1 MAQGRGGRGCAAH
14 AERRRDHHPCGVG
27 SEAGLREGCGCYS
40 GLMRTLRTLAADE
53 EYARTQADFVAA
65 IDGMA
70 TEAADQVVGV
80 PAWPHWVTWV
90 RFLSARDIWFTSE
103 QRHNRNWNVFGV
115 GYPFG
120 PYAVTPSIQINLAF
134 GPGGPAL
141 SGVFG
146 VDDQGRRWVG
156 HTGRLGGGRTGVT
169 IAAFLA
175 HYPRS
180 ETVQIDGTQRE
191 VIILG
196 CIEEPDALV
205 AAIADIAKAA
215 RSFREQLGDAAAQE
229 DDDVE

>member
-1 MAQGRGGRGCAAH
+1 
-14 AERRRDHHPCGVG
+14 
-27 SEAGLREGCGCYS
+27 
-40 GLMRTLRTLAADE
+40 MRAFRSLANDE
-53 EYARTQADFVAA
+53 EYARTQANFVAA
-65 IDGMA
+65 IHGAA
-70 TEAADQVVGV
+70 TETADQVVGV
-80 PAWPHWVTWV
+80 PAWPHWVTAV
-90 RFLSARDIWFTSE
+90 HFLSVHDIWFTSE
-103 QRHNRNWNVFGV
+103 PRHNRNWNVFGV
-115 GYPFG
+115 GRPFG

-146 VDDQGRRWVG
+146 VDDQERRWVG

-180 ETVQIDGTQRE
+180 ETVRIDGTQRE
-191 VIILG
+191 VIVLG

-215 RSFREQLGDAAAQE
+215 RSFREHLGDAAAPDE
-229 DDDVE
+229 PDDE